1 MAGVSSVRMPMTEE
15 GKVDGWYVYYILFSF
30 GIVSHNCIPNL
41 SSHSIHFLFYSQHY
55 YRRQSTDGVLATVR
69 EGTLKVVNMM
79 SRGWLEWKALQMR

>member
-1 MAGVSSVRMPMTEE
+1 MEGVPRMPMTEE
-15 GKVDGWYVYYILFSF
+15 GKVDGWYVYILFPF

-41 SSHSIHFLFYSQHY
+41 SSHSIHFLFYSQNY

-79 SRGWLEWKALQMR
+79 SRGWLEWMA